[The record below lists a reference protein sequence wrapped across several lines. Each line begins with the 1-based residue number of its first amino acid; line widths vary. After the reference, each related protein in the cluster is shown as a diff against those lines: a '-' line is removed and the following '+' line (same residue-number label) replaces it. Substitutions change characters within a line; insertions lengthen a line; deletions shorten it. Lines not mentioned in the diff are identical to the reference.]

1 MQYVSAKTLLKYNMS
16 DHFRFSIPT
25 NSIIF
30 SFRHNQII
38 VFLSNAGLMTF
49 PYNIRSY
56 IDFINN
62 NDF

>member
-25 NSIIF
+25 KSIIF
-30 SFRHNQII
+30 SFCHNQII
-38 VFLSNAGLMTF
+38 VSLSNAGLMTF
-49 PYNIRSY
+49 PYDIRSY

>member
-25 NSIIF
+25 NSIIV

-38 VFLSNAGLMTF
+38 VFLPNAGLMTF
-49 PYNIRSY
+49 PDNIRSY